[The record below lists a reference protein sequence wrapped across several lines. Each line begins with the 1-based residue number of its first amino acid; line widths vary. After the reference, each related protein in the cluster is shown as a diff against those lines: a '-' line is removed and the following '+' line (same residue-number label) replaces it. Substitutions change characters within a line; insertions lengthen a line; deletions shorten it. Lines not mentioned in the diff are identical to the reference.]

1 MYSSEAITTFSSVK
15 TSLCPSFTEVTK
27 PLNKNIPDLVYSTVV
42 DLEQTTT
49 EVAFPRFE
57 EECEH
62 PVSTI
67 DYKES
72 IEPLIDTFQH
82 MLMESAQKICKDLG
96 SEFDIDLQG
105 NIKIVLND
113 GCKHRLVLSIYESQ
127 KCPHSVECKTPI
139 NSVDIL

>member
-1 MYSSEAITTFSSVK
+1 MYSSEAIIEPSSIK
-15 TSLCPSFTEVTK
+15 TSLGPSFTEVTK

-49 EVAFPRFE
+49 EVAPPYFE

-62 PVSTI
+62 SSTI
-67 DYKES
+67 DYKAS